1 MRPAPPRPAPPRPA
15 PPRPRAPR
23 PRPVRLAA
31 AEPARG
37 ARATR
42 AAAPPGDAAC
52 TRLQSITHYFCG
64 LHPKM
69 KVSCAIA
76 PPRLHSCRT
85 ELIALKRRL
94 HFVVARG
101 AVCCVAGG
109 GVWRRGGSMQPPC
122 FINTCKINTA
132 VMQVPGVVRCLRRA
146 LGAWCGGG

>member
-1 MRPAPPRPAPPRPA
+1 MMREGVAILCLRIHLAQLDLAGLMETTSDTCHVSVPTPPAPGCAR
-15 PPRPRAPR
+15 PR

-42 AAAPPGDAAC
+42 AAAPPGDAAA
-52 TRLQSITHYFCG
+52 TRHQSITHYFCG

-85 ELIALKRRL
+85 ELIALKIRL
-94 HFVVARG
+94 HFGRVSSCIHLAPHTH
-101 AVCCVAGG
+101 
-109 GVWRRGGSMQPPC
+109 W
-122 FINTCKINTA
+122 
-132 VMQVPGVVRCLRRA
+132 LD
-146 LGAWCGGG
+146 